1 MSELKNNIALYEID
15 EKLRNIETMLIR
27 KDMEQTPPTS
37 DNSWLFLLLALF
49 MGFNAT
55 LPMPTSINN
64 FYSDDE
70 KYNKES
76 NKEVK

>member
-1 MSELKNNIALYEID
+1 MSELKNSIALYEID

-49 MGFNAT
+49 MVNAIP
-55 LPMPTSINN
+55 PMPTSIND

-70 KYNKES
+70 KHDKEN